1 MKHITYKIHDTYHHD
16 FGNIVAIVEFFVD
29 YYAWD
34 ITIFKT
40 R

>member
-1 MKHITYKIHDTYHHD
+1 MTYKIHDIYHHD
-16 FGNIVAIVEFFVD
+16 FDEIVALVEIFAD